1 MLTMIVLVNL
11 LLLFFKKSRCKC
23 SLGSAAIPS
32 WNKGFSDPSSLPS
45 SGSRPATLHLAAK
58 SFLHGVI
65 QLPGISVIDS
75 HFRHF
80 SSPVYLSHPVLGG
93 IQRKGNCAQQMVT
106 IALVWL
112 KAEWQGT
119 INGTNRGIARRQA
132 GPSINWTFIYWT
144 TSYVHC
150 TLWFVK
156 VVKNPQFHVVLI
168 LPPSM
173 GPEGTRNPVYSWG
186 NQLREATPCGGS
198 PAELS
203 EAKTQAILWRWACSR
218 EGMRLDTEECL
229 LELPG
234 DA

>member
-1 MLTMIVLVNL
+1 M
-11 LLLFFKKSRCKC
+11 
-23 SLGSAAIPS
+23 
-32 WNKGFSDPSSLPS
+32 
-45 SGSRPATLHLAAK
+45 
-58 SFLHGVI
+58 
-65 QLPGISVIDS
+65 
-75 HFRHF
+75 
-80 SSPVYLSHPVLGG
+80 
-93 IQRKGNCAQQMVT
+93 
-106 IALVWL
+106 
-112 KAEWQGT
+112 
-119 INGTNRGIARRQA
+119 
-132 GPSINWTFIYWT
+132 
-144 TSYVHC
+144 
-150 TLWFVK
+150 K